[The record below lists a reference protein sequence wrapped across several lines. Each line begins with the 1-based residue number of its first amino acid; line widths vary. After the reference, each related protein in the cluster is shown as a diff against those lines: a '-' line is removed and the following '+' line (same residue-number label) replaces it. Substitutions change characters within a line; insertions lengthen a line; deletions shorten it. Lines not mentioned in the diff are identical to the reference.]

1 MRVTTHSGRASK
13 DGAYSP
19 KHNDR
24 NYDIT
29 KDPHIDPEKTA
40 DNFTWHRYDRECP
53 EMTFEEAE
61 ARFYNK
67 MFEKALEEQNERHR
81 KAGNKKRIKTMD
93 EYRQSKQTCP
103 DETIYQ
109 IGNKDQTIDVKILK
123 QIHAK
128 YANWKTKTFK
138 NVKML
143 DVALHQDEP
152 GGPHMHE
159 RDVYFYHAGVDENGK
174 PILAVNQKK
183 ALEEMGIQRPHPEKP
198 ESRYN
203 NAKMTYSKMCR
214 EKFFEIC
221 EEFGLEIEKEPK
233 DPSESG
239 LSQLE
244 YKTRKE
250 RKKAEQ
256 AKKEAEQAKKEVM
269 KAKAEAE
276 KTKQELERIT
286 AGTKKETETAL
297 QQAEQIKQEAKK
309 EAEELKQKAAEEAQ
323 KAREAAEEAQK
334 EQEKELSNTRKYRLD
349 TEKRLKEK
357 EQNLKENEKS
367 LEEKQRVLIDKETN
381 LDQLSKQK
389 ALKMMEEMLEK
400 SKPCNWQLSE
410 TEEKMKKYMQAIPVY
425 QDPYHTNE
433 WEKFVDINEENN
445 KTARKDLERFK
456 NYDFDL

>member
-1 MRVTTHSGRASK
+1 MRVTTHSGRAGK

-53 EMTFEEAE
+53 EMTFEEAD

-67 MFEKALEEQNERHR
+67 MFKKALEEQNERHR

-93 EYRQSKQTCP
+93 EYRRSKQTCP

-123 QIHAK
+123 QIHVK

-138 NVKML
+138 NVKIL
-143 DVALHQDEP
+143 DVALHQDEL

-183 ALEEMGIQRPHPEKP
+183 ALEEMGIQRPNPEKP

-203 NAKMTYSKMCR
+203 NAKMTYTKMCR

-233 DPSESG
+233 DPSQSG

-244 YKTRKE
+244 YKTRQE

-256 AKKEAEQAKKEVM
+256 AKKEAM

-276 KTKQELERIT
+276 KTKQELEQII

-445 KTARKDLERFK
+445 KTARKDLERFR